1 MICPKCGFSQP
12 DDYYCAQCGVNVE
25 KYVQKKR
32 KKRFKRRLI
41 VTVFSIAALSL
52 ALFMSLQEEPKKSDI
67 SKETSRETRVAR
79 KSPSPDKPPEQTV
92 ASRALR
98 SNESARRRSGNVRRE
113 TPGVVRSGNQS
124 ARKQETTVRPSLE
137 DAAKR
142 AAPQSEPKES
152 TLTSKAWF
160 DKGRRLDDDS
170 DSEIAFYQKAIELD
184 PKFAPAYY
192 RLGAIYFRQA
202 EYDLAAENFSTFL
215 LYASDTDKQ
224 TYDIELYFSPEDL
237 EALQEATEEPGP
249 EEVEQEVGA
258 EPVEVES
265 AETAEEGSTETSEEV
280 ESIVRFSTS
289 NGHMVVPVLLNE
301 SRNTSLL
308 FDTGASITVL
318 STELAQ
324 SLGLVAA
331 TGKTIRLKTVAAD
344 VQAKVATLD
353 SITVGGLSRSD
364 FPVAVVDF
372 DFNKSGR
379 FDGILGMDFLGNYTI
394 RILGMDFLGNYT
406 IRIDNQA
413 NRIFL
418 TPR

>member
-12 DDYYCAQCGVNVE
+12 DDYYCAQCGVNID

-32 KKRFKRRLI
+32 KKRFKRGLI
-41 VTVFSIAALSL
+41 IAVLGITVLSIAM
-52 ALFMSLQEEPKKSDI
+52 FMSTKKDSEKPAISKDK
-67 SKETSRETRVAR
+67 SKETKVTQ
-79 KSPSPDKPPEQTV
+79 KSPPRERQQGRNLTSGT
-92 ASRALR
+92 LR
-98 SNESARRRSGNVRRE
+98 SDKLARGRPGKSRGK
-113 TPGVVRSGNQS
+113 TPGVMKPGNQLTSKQEKTVRS
-124 ARKQETTVRPSLE
+124 SL
-137 DAAKR
+137 DDSAKR
-142 AAPQSEPKES
+142 GEPQSEPKES

-160 DKGRRLDDDS
+160 EKGLRLDDDS

-202 EYDLAAENFSTFL
+202 EYDLAAENFATFL
-215 LYASDTDKQ
+215 LYASETDRQ
-224 TYDIELYFSPEDL
+224 TYNIELYFSPEDL
-237 EALQEATEEPGP
+237 EAIREATEEPSP
-249 EEVEQEVGA
+249 EEVEQEVAA
-258 EPVEVES
+258 EPAEVES
-265 AETAEEGSTETSEEV
+265 AETAEEVSTETSEEV

-324 SLGLVAA
+324 SLGLMAA
-331 TGKTIRLKTVAAD
+331 AGKTIRLKTVAAD
-344 VQAKVATLD
+344 VQAQVATLD

-364 FPVAVVDF
+364 FPVAVVDL
-372 DFNKSGR
+372 DLDTSGR
-379 FDGILGMDFLGNYTI
+379 FEGILGMDFLS
-394 RILGMDFLGNYT
+394 NYT

>member
-32 KKRFKRRLI
+32 KKRFNLGLI
-41 VTVFSIAALSL
+41 ITVLSIATLSL
-52 ALFMSLQEEPKKSDI
+52 VLFMSIQKDPKKSDI
-67 SKETSRETRVAR
+67 SEDKSRETKVAQ
-79 KSPSPDKPPEQTV
+79 KSPSREKLQEQNVT
-92 ASRALR
+92 SR
-98 SNESARRRSGNVRRE
+98 ARRRPGKVRGE
-113 TPGVVRSGNQS
+113 TPGVARSGNQL
-124 ARKQETTVRPSLE
+124 ARKQETAGKSSLE

-142 AAPQSEPKES
+142 GEPQSEPKES
-152 TLTSKAWF
+152 TLTSKGWF
-160 DKGRRLDDDS
+160 DKGFRLDDDS

-202 EYDLAAENFSTFL
+202 EYDLAAENFATFL
-215 LYASDTDKQ
+215 LHASETDRQ
-224 TYDIELYFSPEDL
+224 RYNIELYFSPEDL
-237 EALQEATEEPGP
+237 EAIREATEEPGP
-249 EEVEQEVGA
+249 EEVEQEVAA
-258 EPVEVES
+258 EPAEVES
-265 AETAEEGSTETSEEV
+265 AETAEEVSTETSEEV

-301 SRNTSLL
+301 SRTSSLL

-318 STELAQ
+318 STKLAQ

-331 TGKTIRLKTVAAD
+331 VGKTIRLKTVAAD
-344 VQAKVATLD
+344 VKAKVATLD

-364 FPVAVVDF
+364 FPVAVVDL
-372 DFNKSGR
+372 NLGSSGR
-379 FDGILGMDFLGNYTI
+379 FEG
-394 RILGMDFLGNYT
+394 ILGMDFLGNYT

-418 TPR
+418 SPR

>member
-1 MICPKCGFSQP
+1 MICPKCSFSQP

-32 KKRFKRRLI
+32 KKRLNLGLI
-41 VTVFSIAALSL
+41 ITVLAIAALSL
-52 ALFMSLQEEPKKSDI
+52 ALFMNIREDPKKSGI
-67 SKETSRETRVAR
+67 SKDNSRETKVAQR
-79 KSPSPDKPPEQTV
+79 SPSREKPQEQNVT
-92 ASRALR
+92 SRALR
-98 SNESARRRSGNVRRE
+98 SNELARRRPGKARGE
-113 TPGVVRSGNQS
+113 TPGAARPGNQLT
-124 ARKQETTVRPSLE
+124 RKQETSGRSSLD

-142 AAPQSEPKES
+142 GEPQSEPKES

-160 DKGRRLDDDS
+160 DKGLRLDDDS
-170 DSEIAFYQKAIELD
+170 DSEIAFYEKAVELD

-215 LYASDTDKQ
+215 LYASETDKQ
-224 TYDIELYFSPEDL
+224 TYNIELYFSPEDL
-237 EALQEATEEPGP
+237 EAIREATEEPSP
-249 EEVEQEVGA
+249 EEVEQEVAA
-258 EPVEVES
+258 EPAEVEG
-265 AETAEEGSTETSEEV
+265 AETAEEVSTETSEEV
-280 ESIVRFSTS
+280 ESIVRFSTT

-301 SRNTSLL
+301 SRNTNLL

-331 TGKTIRLKTVAAD
+331 AGKTIRLKTVAAD
-344 VQAKVATLD
+344 VKAKVVTLD

-364 FPVAVVDF
+364 FPVAVIDL
-372 DFNKSGR
+372 DLDTSGR
-379 FDGILGMDFLGNYTI
+379 FEGILGMDFLS
-394 RILGMDFLGNYT
+394 NYT

-418 TPR
+418 SPR

>member
-32 KKRFKRRLI
+32 KKRFNLGLI
-41 VTVFSIAALSL
+41 ITVLSIATLSL
-52 ALFMSLQEEPKKSDI
+52 VLFMSIQKDPKKSDI
-67 SKETSRETRVAR
+67 SEDKSTETKVAQ
-79 KSPSPDKPPEQTV
+79 KSPSREKPQEQNVTP
-92 ASRALR
+92 R
-98 SNESARRRSGNVRRE
+98 ARRRPGKVRGE
-113 TPGVVRSGNQS
+113 TPGVARSGNQL
-124 ARKQETTVRPSLE
+124 ARKQETAGKSSLE

-142 AAPQSEPKES
+142 STPQSEPKES
-152 TLTSKAWF
+152 TLTSKGWF
-160 DKGRRLDDDS
+160 DKGFRLDDDS

-202 EYDLAAENFSTFL
+202 EYDLAAENFATFL
-215 LYASDTDKQ
+215 LHASETDRQ
-224 TYDIELYFSPEDL
+224 RYNIELYFSPEDL
-237 EALQEATEEPGP
+237 EAIREATEEPGP
-249 EEVEQEVGA
+249 EEVEQEVAA
-258 EPVEVES
+258 EPAEVER
-265 AETAEEGSTETSEEV
+265 AERAEEVSTETSEEV

-301 SRNTSLL
+301 SRTSSLL

-318 STELAQ
+318 STKLAQ

-331 TGKTIRLKTVAAD
+331 VGKTIRLKTVAAD
-344 VQAKVATLD
+344 VKAKVATLD

-364 FPVAVVDF
+364 FPVAVVDL
-372 DFNKSGR
+372 NLGSSGR
-379 FDGILGMDFLGNYTI
+379 FEG
-394 RILGMDFLGNYT
+394 ILGMDFLGNYT

-418 TPR
+418 SPR

>member
-1 MICPKCGFSQP
+1 MICPKCRFSQP

-32 KKRFKRRLI
+32 KKRFNLGLI
-41 VTVFSIAALSL
+41 ITVLSIAALSL
-52 ALFMSLQEEPKKSDI
+52 ALFMSIPEDSKKSDI
-67 SKETSRETRVAR
+67 SKDKSRETRVAQ
-79 KSPSPDKPPEQTV
+79 KSPSREKPQEQNV
-92 ASRALR
+92 APRTLK
-98 SNESARRRSGNVRRE
+98 SNELARGRPGRVRGE
-113 TPGVVRSGNQS
+113 TPGAVRPGNQLT
-124 ARKQETTVRPSLE
+124 RKQETTVRSSL
-137 DAAKR
+137 DDSAKR
-142 AAPQSEPKES
+142 GEPQSEPKES

-160 DKGRRLDDDS
+160 EKGLRLDDDS
-170 DSEIAFYQKAIELD
+170 DSEIAFYEKAIELD

-202 EYDLAAENFSTFL
+202 EYDLAAEDFATFL
-215 LYASDTDKQ
+215 LYASETDRQ
-224 TYDIELYFSPEDL
+224 TYNIELYFSPEDL
-237 EALQEATEEPGP
+237 EALREATEEPGP
-249 EEVEQEVGA
+249 EEVEQEVAA
-258 EPVEVES
+258 EPAEVES
-265 AETAEEGSTETSEEV
+265 AETAEEVSTETTEEV
-280 ESIVRFSTS
+280 ESIVRFLTT

-331 TGKTIRLKTVAAD
+331 AGKTIRLKTVAAD
-344 VQAKVATLD
+344 VTAKVATLD

-372 DFNKSGR
+372 NLDTSGR
-379 FDGILGMDFLGNYTI
+379 FEG
-394 RILGMDFLGNYT
+394 ILGMDFLGNYT

-413 NRIFL
+413 SRIFL

>member
-1 MICPKCGFSQP
+1 MICPKCRFSQP

-32 KKRFKRRLI
+32 KKRFNLGLI
-41 VTVFSIAALSL
+41 ITVLSIAALSL
-52 ALFMSLQEEPKKSDI
+52 ALFMSIPEDSKKSDI
-67 SKETSRETRVAR
+67 SKDKSRETRVAQ
-79 KSPSPDKPPEQTV
+79 KSPSREKPQEQ
-92 ASRALR
+92 
-98 SNESARRRSGNVRRE
+98 GE
-113 TPGVVRSGNQS
+113 TPEAVRPGNQLT
-124 ARKQETTVRPSLE
+124 RKQETTVRSSL
-137 DAAKR
+137 DDSAKR
-142 AAPQSEPKES
+142 GEPQSEPKES

-160 DKGRRLDDDS
+160 EKGLRLDDDS
-170 DSEIAFYQKAIELD
+170 DSEIAFYEKAIELD

-202 EYDLAAENFSTFL
+202 EYDLAAEDFATFL
-215 LYASDTDKQ
+215 LYASETDRQ
-224 TYDIELYFSPEDL
+224 TYNIELYFSPEDL
-237 EALQEATEEPGP
+237 EALREATEEPGP
-249 EEVEQEVGA
+249 EEVEQEVAA
-258 EPVEVES
+258 EPAEVES
-265 AETAEEGSTETSEEV
+265 AETAEEVSTETTEEV
-280 ESIVRFSTS
+280 ESIVRFSTT

-331 TGKTIRLKTVAAD
+331 AGKTIRLKTVAAD
-344 VQAKVATLD
+344 VTAKVATLD

-372 DFNKSGR
+372 NLDTSGR
-379 FDGILGMDFLGNYTI
+379 FEG
-394 RILGMDFLGNYT
+394 ILGMDFLGNYT

-413 NRIFL
+413 SRIFL

>member
-32 KKRFKRRLI
+32 KKRFNLGLI
-41 VTVFSIAALSL
+41 ITVLSIAALSL
-52 ALFMSLQEEPKKSDI
+52 ALFMSIPEEPKKSDI
-67 SKETSRETRVAR
+67 SKDKSRETKVAQ
-79 KSPSPDKPPEQTV
+79 KSPSREKLQEQNVT
-92 ASRALR
+92 SR
-98 SNESARRRSGNVRRE
+98 ARRRPGKVRGE
-113 TPGVVRSGNQS
+113 TPGVARSGNQL
-124 ARKQETTVRPSLE
+124 ARKQETAGKSSLE

-142 AAPQSEPKES
+142 STPQSEPKES
-152 TLTSKAWF
+152 TLTSKGWF
-160 DKGRRLDDDS
+160 DKGFRLDDDS

-202 EYDLAAENFSTFL
+202 EYDLAAENFATFL
-215 LYASDTDKQ
+215 LHASETDRQ
-224 TYDIELYFSPEDL
+224 RYNIELYFSPEDL
-237 EALQEATEEPGP
+237 EAIREATEEPGP
-249 EEVEQEVGA
+249 EEVEQEVAA
-258 EPVEVES
+258 EPAEVES
-265 AETAEEGSTETSEEV
+265 AETAEEVSTETSEEV

-301 SRNTSLL
+301 SRTSSLL

-318 STELAQ
+318 STKLAQ

-331 TGKTIRLKTVAAD
+331 VGKTIRLKTVAAD
-344 VQAKVATLD
+344 VRAKVATLD

-364 FPVAVVDF
+364 FPVAVVDL
-372 DFNKSGR
+372 NLGTSGR
-379 FDGILGMDFLGNYTI
+379 FEG
-394 RILGMDFLGNYT
+394 ILGMDFLGNYT

-418 TPR
+418 SPR

>member
-12 DDYYCAQCGVNVE
+12 DDYYCAQCGVNVK

-32 KKRFKRRLI
+32 KKRFNLGLI
-41 VTVFSIAALSL
+41 ITVLSIAALSF
-52 ALFMSLQEEPKKSDI
+52 ALFVSIQEEPKKSP
-67 SKETSRETRVAR
+67 SRE
-79 KSPSPDKPPEQTV
+79 KPREQNA

-98 SNESARRRSGNVRRE
+98 SNESAQRRPGKVRGE
-113 TPGVVRSGNQS
+113 SPGVAGSENQLAPKPETAGRS
-124 ARKQETTVRPSLE
+124 SL
-137 DAAKR
+137 DDVAKR
-142 AAPQSEPKES
+142 GEPQSEPKES
-152 TLTSKAWF
+152 TLTSKALF
-160 DKGRRLDDDS
+160 DKGLRLDDDS

-202 EYDLAAENFSTFL
+202 EYDLAAENFATFL
-215 LYASDTDKQ
+215 LYASETDRQ
-224 TYDIELYFSPEDL
+224 TYNIELYFSPEDL
-237 EALQEATEEPGP
+237 EALRETTEEPIP
-249 EEVEQEVGA
+249 EEVEQEVAA
-258 EPVEVES
+258 EPAEVES
-265 AETAEEGSTETSEEV
+265 TETAEEVSTEASEQV

-318 STELAQ
+318 STKLAQ
-324 SLGLVAA
+324 SLGLSTAA
-331 TGKTIRLKTVAAD
+331 GKTIKLKTVAAD

-353 SITVGGLSRSD
+353 SITVGGVSRSD
-364 FPVAVVDF
+364 FPVAVVDL
-372 DFNKSGR
+372 DLDKSGR
-379 FDGILGMDFLGNYTI
+379 FDGILGMDFLGNYA
-394 RILGMDFLGNYT
+394 

-413 NRIFL
+413 NRIFI